1 MRLILAIYS
10 ALVMVE
16 KHVSNLKE
24 ANQGIRQIINDI
36 AKDFENNGMKLPRIS
51 SEVKRRIKENF
62 DELQISDRTVERALD
77 PKYKRPQKLRQLSQ
91 IDSIENEEKKE
102 IEVST
107 YGVQFHEPIES
118 KSDDWIPPTDGTY
131 EYNKSDPPIQPKEI
145 TVPYNDF
152 IQQLQEKD
160 EIIRTQQHK
169 EPVRIVMNADFF
181 YATVKYMQKLVQDNP
196 NAQKFV
202 LEYNPNT
209 KELFTDVTEVNEEV
223 NVF

>member
-1 MRLILAIYS
+1 M
-10 ALVMVE
+10 
-16 KHVSNLKE
+16 
-24 ANQGIRQIINDI
+24 
-36 AKDFENNGMKLPRIS
+36 
-51 SEVKRRIKENF
+51 
-62 DELQISDRTVERALD
+62 
-77 PKYKRPQKLRQLSQ
+77 Q

-107 YGVQFHEPIES
+107 GGVQFHEPIES

-145 TVPYNDF
+145 TVSYNDL

-160 EIIRTQQHK
+160 EIIRSQQQK
-169 EPVRIVMNADFF
+169 EPVRIVMNANFF
-181 YATVKYMQKLVQDNP
+181 YATIKYMQKLVKENP

>member
-77 PKYKRPQKLRQLSQ
+77 PKYKRPQKLRQLC
-91 IDSIENEEKKE
+91 KL
-102 IEVST
+102 
-107 YGVQFHEPIES
+107 
-118 KSDDWIPPTDGTY
+118 IP
-131 EYNKSDPPIQPKEI
+131 
-145 TVPYNDF
+145 
-152 IQQLQEKD
+152 
-160 EIIRTQQHK
+160 
-169 EPVRIVMNADFF
+169 
-181 YATVKYMQKLVQDNP
+181 
-196 NAQKFV
+196 
-202 LEYNPNT
+202 
-209 KELFTDVTEVNEEV
+209 
-223 NVF
+223 